1 MYIAFVKNNQSLI
14 AGTVLTL
21 NNLDMTAEDNHNIW
35 METKKNQGYTYGD
48 ELSISKK
55 THPSMVLFNELTDIE
70 KRKDDMDILMVKL
83 ANKLY
88 DNIK

>member
-1 MYIAFVKNNQSLI
+1 
-14 AGTVLTL
+14 
-21 NNLDMTAEDNHNIW
+21 
-35 METKKNQGYTYGD
+35 
-48 ELSISKK
+48 
-55 THPSMVLFNELTDIE
+55 MVLFNELTDIE